1 MVVVE
6 GYMDVVALAQH
17 GIDYVVATLGT
28 STTPSHVQK
37 LFRQSDR
44 VIFCFDGDTAG
55 RKAAWRA
62 LENALPVLADGK
74 NAAFMF
80 LPDGQDPDDFVRQ
93 RGKAAFE
100 ELARQ
105 AIPASEFLLT
115 ELSAQHPPTS
125 VEGAA
130 ALVTAA
136 RPHIAALTAPVLTAL
151 MQRRLAELTGLPQ
164 GELRTLL
171 GQRTKPER
179 GHVPMDPGAMTDVRD
194 ESVRPRLRSMQIG
207 QRRAPSLVR
216 ELIQA
221 LLLQPELAH
230 SGSLPQPTGGTPDE
244 AALSALVAYCAGS
257 EHALTTAG
265 VMQYFAQ
272 SPHEPV
278 LAAAL
283 ATAEDHGI
291 TPELAAVHL
300 EAGVARYWQQVQ
312 RAGAASPG
320 RGGEAP
326 SAEETERLR
335 QLEMVRRAAP
345 DFHKVPRDH

>member
-1 MVVVE
+1 
-6 GYMDVVALAQH
+6 
-17 GIDYVVATLGT
+17 
-28 STTPSHVQK
+28 
-37 LFRQSDR
+37 
-44 VIFCFDGDTAG
+44 VIFCFDGDAAG

-80 LPDGQDPDDFVRQ
+80 LPDGEDPDDYVRR

-100 ELARQ
+100 ALAEK
-105 AIPASEFLLT
+105 ATPASEFLLA
-115 ELSAQHPPTS
+115 ELCVQHPPTS
-125 VEGAA
+125 AEGAA

-151 MQRRLAELTGLPQ
+151 MQRRLAELTGLAEA
-164 GELRTLL
+164 ELRSLL
-171 GQRTKPER
+171 GQPARSER
-179 GHVPMDPGAMTDVRD
+179 SRGAVEVPPSADTPFEGR
-194 ESVRPRLRSMQIG
+194 RPLMRSFQGG

-221 LLLQPELAH
+221 LLLQPELGR
-230 SGSLPQPTGGTPDE
+230 SGTLPQPGGGTPDE

-257 EHALTTAG
+257 EHTLTTAG

-291 TPELAAVHL
+291 TAELAAVHL
-300 EAGVARYWQQVQ
+300 AAGVARYWQQAQ
-312 RAGAASPG
+312 RAGTRDTPG
-320 RGGEAP
+320 DTP
-326 SAEETERLR
+326 PTAEEAERLR
-335 QLEMVRRAAP
+335 QLEMVRRAAS
-345 DFHKVPRDH
+345 DLHSKTTRDR

>member
-1 MVVVE
+1 
-6 GYMDVVALAQH
+6 
-17 GIDYVVATLGT
+17 
-28 STTPSHVQK
+28 K

-44 VIFCFDGDTAG
+44 GIFCFDGDTAG

-115 ELSAQHPPTS
+115 ELSAQPPPTS

-151 MQRRLAELTGLPQ
+151 MQRRLAELTGLPEA
-164 GELRTLL
+164 ELRTLL

-179 GHVPMDPGAMTDVRD
+179 GRVPMDPGAMTDVRD
-194 ESVRPRLRSMQIG
+194 ESVRPRLRPMQIG
-207 QRRAPSLVR
+207 KRRPPSLGR

-221 LLLQPELAH
+221 LLLQPELAR
-230 SGSLPQPTGGTPDE
+230 SGSLPQPTCGTPDE
-244 AALSALVAYCAGS
+244 AALS
-257 EHALTTAG
+257 
-265 VMQYFAQ
+265 
-272 SPHEPV
+272 
-278 LAAAL
+278 
-283 ATAEDHGI
+283 
-291 TPELAAVHL
+291 
-300 EAGVARYWQQVQ
+300 
-312 RAGAASPG
+312 
-320 RGGEAP
+320 
-326 SAEETERLR
+326 
-335 QLEMVRRAAP
+335 
-345 DFHKVPRDH
+345 